1 MVEAQWLAT
10 DITRWIFHANPTE
23 IVDVAVLPLPR
34 NAVGMVD
41 HSAFELN
48 SAATDAVIEELH
60 IGLGED
66 VFLVGLFANH
76 HGKRRNIPIVR
87 FGNIA
92 AMREEHVNTKSGD
105 MDVYLIEARS
115 IGGLSGSPVFVHLG
129 NQRRVGNNQ
138 VMHANSPEG
147 VFYLLGLMHG
157 HWDVD
162 ESKID
167 GTADVKGTGKVNMG
181 IAMVVPV
188 QNLWK
193 LSNNQR

>member
-1 MVEAQWLAT
+1 
-10 DITRWIFHANPTE
+10 
-23 IVDVAVLPLPR
+23 
-34 NAVGMVD
+34 
-41 HSAFELN
+41 
-48 SAATDAVIEELH
+48 
-60 IGLGED
+60 
-66 VFLVGLFANH
+66 
-76 HGKRRNIPIVR
+76 
-87 FGNIA
+87 
-92 AMREEHVNTKSGD
+92 
-105 MDVYLIEARS
+105 
-115 IGGLSGSPVFVHLG
+115 
-129 NQRRVGNNQ
+129 
-138 VMHANSPEG
+138 MHANSPEG